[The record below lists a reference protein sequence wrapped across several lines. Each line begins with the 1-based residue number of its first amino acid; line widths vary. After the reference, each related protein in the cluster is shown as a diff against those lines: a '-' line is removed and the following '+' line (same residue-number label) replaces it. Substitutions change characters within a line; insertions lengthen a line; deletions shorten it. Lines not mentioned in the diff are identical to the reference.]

1 MAKVKVT
8 GLTEFI
14 KQLENV
20 NQNTPKVMEET
31 VKAGMQPV
39 TDSLRSVIQGLKVDN
54 RRYVRPGSGK
64 KRYMMEIEKKGLLE
78 SMGYSPVRTNG
89 TVYDSNA
96 GVQGYN
102 KLRTTE
108 YKSGSPNKML
118 LDAIDSGTSFRYRQ
132 PIFSKVK
139 KLSQDEAVKLMQEAL
154 EEKIMRLTS

>member
-64 KRYMMEIEKKGLLE
+64 KR
-78 SMGYSPVRTNG
+78 
-89 TVYDSNA
+89 
-96 GVQGYN
+96 
-102 KLRTTE
+102 
-108 YKSGSPNKML
+108 
-118 LDAIDSGTSFRYRQ
+118 
-132 PIFSKVK
+132 
-139 KLSQDEAVKLMQEAL
+139 
-154 EEKIMRLTS
+154 